1 VSNPFESVLKI
12 EERGAVRILTIDRP
26 EHLNAVSPELH
37 EALSGVW
44 KHLARDP
51 EARAVVITGAG
62 RAFSAGGDM
71 GLLKALQ
78 SDPVGRRAQLE
89 EAAEVVREQVAF
101 PLPIVAAVNGPAVGL
116 GCNVALSSDLVVM
129 AEDTYLCDPHA
140 SIGLTAGDGGA
151 PTWPVLMG
159 MLRAKE
165 YLLLGSRIP
174 AAEAMRIGIANRVVP
189 PDEVLKTAIELAEK
203 LAAMPPQSVQSTKR
217 ALNLHVERAMSGILE
232 YALAAEY
239 HSFDMPEHQAVVDG
253 FLAKGSS

>member
-1 VSNPFESVLKI
+1 MSNPFEPVLKI
-12 EERGAVRILTIDRP
+12 EEHGPVRLLTIDRP
-26 EHLNAVSPELH
+26 DHLNAVSPEVH
-37 EALSGVW
+37 EALARVW
-44 KHLARDP
+44 KHLSRDP

-62 RAFSAGGDM
+62 RAFSAGGDLK
-71 GLLKALQ
+71 LLKDLQ

-89 EAAEVVREQVAF
+89 EAAEVLREQVAF

-116 GCNVALSSDLVVM
+116 GCNIALCCDLVVIG
-129 AEDTYLCDPHA
+129 EDAYLSDPHA

-159 MLRAKE
+159 MMRAKE

-174 AAEAMRIGIANRVVP
+174 AAEAKEIGIANRVVAN
-189 PDEVLKTAIELAEK
+189 DDVLAEAMK
-203 LAAMPPQSVQSTKR
+203 LAERLAGLPPQAVQSTKR

-239 HSFDMPEHQAVVDG
+239 HSFDMPEHQAVVEG
-253 FLAKGSS
+253 FLAKGSG